1 MKENLS
7 FDKPLYVLAPL
18 AGFTDL
24 PFRSVVKKFGAD
36 LTVSEMLSSNA
47 LARGSK
53 KTLHMLEKSS
63 LEDPYSVQ
71 IAGADVDIVRSAV
84 EILNE
89 QEGIDIIDLNC
100 GCPVPK
106 VVGHGSGSSLLL
118 NLPLMGEIIKTIKET
133 SNKSMTSVKIRLGF
147 EEKNHVDIAKVVQDS
162 GADFIAVHGRTRAGK
177 FKAAV
182 DYDAIREIKEAVDIP
197 VIANGDIDSYK
208 KAKWVLEHTGAD
220 TLSHSLDK
228 HKGLDQ
234 YIHLSFI
241 KDHPMYHIAKSR
253 QSIIDPVWLEIDIS
267 VLFEKNTLF
276 CDKVANDSTAKLF
289 KIDKIKKKIDFD
301 TMLFSLIFDEY
312 KEARKA
318 EILVLDHISSDKI
331 LGVYNGK

>member
-47 LARGSK
+47 LAHGSK

-71 IAGADVDIVRSAV
+71 IAGADVAIVRTAV

-118 NLPLMGEIIKTIKET
+118 NLPLMGEIIKAIKDT

-147 EEKNHVDIAKVVQDS
+147 EEKNHVAIAKVVQDN

-197 VIANGDIDSYK
+197 VIANGDIDSYE

-220 TLSHSLDK
+220 GVMIGRGAVGAPWIFHQLKSGNEHIEQSLKHEIIMEHFDKMIEFYGQHGVAMFRKHTHTYSKGYRGASALRNKVNSIDDIATYRSVIDDFFKNNEMTL
-228 HKGLDQ
+228 
-234 YIHLSFI
+234 
-241 KDHPMYHIAKSR
+241 
-253 QSIIDPVWLEIDIS
+253 
-267 VLFEKNTLF
+267 
-276 CDKVANDSTAKLF
+276 
-289 KIDKIKKKIDFD
+289 
-301 TMLFSLIFDEY
+301 
-312 KEARKA
+312 
-318 EILVLDHISSDKI
+318 
-331 LGVYNGK
+331 